1 MSQIILIPT
10 DFSRVCS
17 NALNHGAE
25 LARNIDAK
33 LVVLHVINEDSLSFL
48 KKNSYTEAYIE
59 QQLEETKKELEG
71 FYKINVI
78 TIKKSGKLIPN
89 IVKTAEELKVDLVVF
104 GTHGKTGIQKIT
116 GSHAMKLIYA
126 LSIPVLVVQKRTF
139 GMGYRKIVFPINIST
154 DYDVKIDWSIFIAKA
169 FQATISIFTMK
180 TEDDQIRKA
189 LDELTLKIQ
198 STFDAHQ
205 IPHTLEKAGK
215 NSNFPDQIN
224 EFAAAES
231 ADLIMIK
238 VDNDEFEPSFILG
251 ALEEKMIFNSSQIPV
266 FCAQKKD

>member
-1 MSQIILIPT
+1 MSQVILIPT

-17 NALNHGAE
+17 NALNHAAE
-25 LARNIDAK
+25 LARNIEAQ
-33 LVVLHVINEDSLSFL
+33 LVVLHVINADSLSFL
-48 KKNSYTEAYIE
+48 NKNNFNEEYIDKQLNDI
-59 QQLEETKKELEG
+59 QQELEKS
-71 FYKINVI
+71 YQIRVL
-78 TIKKSGKLIPN
+78 TLKKTGKLIPM
-89 IVKTAEELKVDLVVF
+89 ITQVAEEVHADLLLF

-126 LSIPVLVVQKRTF
+126 LDIPVLVVQKRTF

-154 DYDVKIDWSIFIAKA
+154 NYDIKIDWTIFIAKA
-169 FQATISIFTMK
+169 FQAEVSIFCMR
-180 TEDDQIRKA
+180 TEDEKIKKA
-189 LDELTLKIQ
+189 LNDLTTKI
-198 STFDAHQ
+198 SSSFEAHH
-205 IPHTLEKAGK
+205 IPYTIQEAPKK
-215 NSNFPDQIN
+215 DNFPGQIN
-224 EFAAAES
+224 QFAVSES